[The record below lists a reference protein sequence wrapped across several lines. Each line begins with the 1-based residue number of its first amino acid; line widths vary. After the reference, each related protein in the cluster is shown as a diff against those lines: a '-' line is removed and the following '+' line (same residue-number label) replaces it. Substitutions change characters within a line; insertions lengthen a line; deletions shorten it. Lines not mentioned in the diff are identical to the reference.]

1 VSCSRLDVRSELVQS
16 AHLVHKPP
24 RGCQFDH
31 SDVDPVGQW

>member
-1 VSCSRLDVRSELVQS
+1 VSYSRLDVRSELVRS
-16 AHLVHKPP
+16 ARLVQKPP